1 MTGRVLAAGSEIDSM
16 CTRCK
21 AVYNHTIIAMVGG
34 RVARVKC
41 NTCGSEHNHRPE
53 KPKEE
58 TRVRRTTSG
67 VAQAPRPKLRKD
79 AGDMDREE
87 WERLFHT
94 KDTGKAISYDMNGS
108 FKVDDLVD
116 HPVFGFGVVCSRQQG
131 KIEVLF
137 NVGRKLL
144 RCK

>member
-1 MTGRVLAAGSEIDSM
+1 MTGKMLAAGSEIDSM

-21 AVYNHTIIAMVGG
+21 AVYNHTIVAMVGG

-41 NTCGSEHNHRPE
+41 NTCGSEHNYRAE
-53 KPKEE
+53 KVKEE
-58 TRVRRTTSG
+58 AKERKTITRT
-67 VAQAPRPKLRKD
+67 AAAPRQKVRKD
-79 AGDMDREE
+79 PVESEREE
-87 WERLFHT
+87 YERLFHT
-94 KDTGKAISYDMNGS
+94 KDTGRAIAYDMNAS
-108 FKVDDLVD
+108 FKLDDLLD
-116 HPVFGFGVVCSRQQG
+116 HPVFGYGIICSSNAG

>member
-1 MTGRVLAAGSEIDSM
+1 MTGRILAAGSEIESM

-41 NTCGSEHNHRPE
+41 NTCGSEHNHRAE
-53 KPKEE
+53 KPKED
-58 TRVRRTTSG
+58 TKPRRATSG
-67 VAQAPRPKLRKD
+67 TTAAPRPKVKKD
-79 AGDMDREE
+79 AGESEREE

-94 KDTGKAISYDMNGS
+94 KDTGRAVPYDMNGS
-108 FKVDDLVD
+108 FKLDDLLD

-137 NVGRKLL
+137 NIGRKLL

>member
-1 MTGRVLAAGSEIDSM
+1 M
-16 CTRCK
+16 
-21 AVYNHTIIAMVGG
+21 YNHTIVAMVGG
-34 RVARVKC
+34 RVVRVKC

-58 TRVRRTTSG
+58 PKGRRIVTGNAASTRQKV
-67 VAQAPRPKLRKD
+67 KKD
-79 AGDMDREE
+79 PVETEREE
-87 WERLFHT
+87 WERIFHT
-94 KDTGKAISYDMNGS
+94 KDTGKAIPYKMDSSY
-108 FKVDDLVD
+108 KVDDLVD

-144 RCK
+144 RSN